1 MAVVPPPGGNVDTR
15 LFTVAWN
22 ISYVADKFLHIGNSI
37 KDVFIIGSWL
47 STPFLSVG
55 TLLWS
60 VASKLISSGNVIGD
74 WLNWIRY
81 IIDGNGFINL
91 LRWASWHYEQIRL
104 NVGNWL
110 KLVLPLVQWW
120 FGLFVNNPKE
130 WLNYF
135 IRQLSWV
142 MGLFIDNPYELINHL
157 LRGLRGW
164 LGQFLDNPRDYII
177 GLLSQIMP
185 ELWSF
190 LINPY
195 TYILTKLAQGIFDFN
210 GFRFSPG
217 NWIIYRLTEV
227 NGALWELLR
236 EPELFV
242 KRRVG
247 RMLGLPDYA
256 WDNPLFFLINSLLE
270 KLRQYRNHFADL
282 IKETAID
289 FILLFM

>member
-1 MAVVPPPGGNVDTR
+1 MAVVPTPGGNVDTR

-47 STPFLSVG
+47 STPFLSIG

-60 VASKLISSGNVIGD
+60 VASKLISSGNVIGE
-74 WLNWIRY
+74 WLNWVRY

-120 FGLFVNNPKE
+120 FGLFINNPRE

-142 MGLFIDNPYELINHL
+142 IGLLLDNPQNFINVL

-164 LGQFLDNPRDYII
+164 IGQFLDDPRGFII

-190 LINPY
+190 LTNPLW
-195 TYILTKLAQGIFDFN
+195 YIFGKLAQLFFDFN
-210 GFRFSPG
+210 GFRVNPG
-217 NWIIYRLTEV
+217 NWIMYRLGEF
-227 NGALWELLR
+227 NGALFELLR
-236 EPELFV
+236 EPENFV
-242 KRRVG
+242 KRRVS
-247 RMLGLPDYA
+247 RMFGLPDYA
-256 WDNPLFFLINSLLE
+256 WNNPLFYLLE
-270 KLRQYRNHFADL
+270 FLLRKLRQSLNYFSNT
-282 IKETAID
+282 IKELFVD
-289 FILLFM
+289 FILLFI